1 MHTLPSWSKRTCAK
15 RTMVA
20 CMVLSLLGGNAYAAA
35 AEVGSQKRPWRS
47 KFETVSAQEEQL
59 ADDLEVLFTEYI
71 PQKDGAFTVIE
82 EAVIRDG
89 YADSMGVLVTAA
101 GICALQ
107 E

>member
-1 MHTLPSWSKRTCAK
+1 
-15 RTMVA
+15 
-20 CMVLSLLGGNAYAAA
+20 MVLSLLGGNAYAAA
-35 AEVGSQKRPWRS
+35 AEVGSPKNAPGEVNS
-47 KFETVSAQEEQL
+47 ETVSAQEEQL